1 MCFVEMFPFRTQYWW
16 RAGMVEERLLVRNVE
31 KVQWAGEMNILVEEG
46 KILAVI
52 VVVEEAILIKM
63 AALAKERMAMCR

>member
-1 MCFVEMFPFRTQYWW
+1 MEVR
-16 RAGMVEERLLVRNVE
+16 MVEERLVVRNVE
-31 KVQWAGEMNILVEEG
+31 KVQRSGEAILVEEG

-63 AALAKERMAMCR
+63 AALAKERISMCR

>member
-1 MCFVEMFPFRTQYWW
+1 MEV
-16 RAGMVEERLLVRNVE
+16 GMVEERLVVRNVE
-31 KVQWAGEMNILVEEG
+31 KVQRAGEVNILVEEG

-63 AALAKERMAMCR
+63 AALAKERMAMCK

>member
-1 MCFVEMFPFRTQYWW
+1 
-16 RAGMVEERLLVRNVE
+16 MVEERLKVRNVE
-31 KVQWAGEMNILVEEG
+31 KVQWAGEVNILIEEG

>member
-1 MCFVEMFPFRTQYWW
+1 MFPFRTQYWW
-16 RAGMVEERLLVRNVE
+16 RAGMVEECLLVRNVE